1 METQDYLR
9 KVLYPEYYG
18 PQNHSAIVPVAPP
31 AGPDEEPF
39 DHVDNCVNNLRQA
52 LMCNADLTPVVTQWD
67 AASHRNWA
75 RLDVVHTCKDWNAV
89 HQWAVDAHIG
99 VRLNLSEHVGF
110 PEDN

>member
-1 METQDYLR
+1 M
-9 KVLYPEYYG
+9 
-18 PQNHSAIVPVAPP
+18 PVAPP